1 MDIQSLRLFH
11 TTIYILV
18 GREIVKVDFDENKYI
33 ERNKQ
38 TAYELFGDRLNRN
51 REIEGTKY
59 YFDSMWRLCKRGDI
73 YA

>member
-1 MDIQSLRLFH
+1 M
-11 TTIYILV
+11 
-18 GREIVKVDFDENKYI
+18 KFDESKNI

-38 TAYELFGDRLNRN
+38 TAYDLFGDRLNKN

-59 YFDSMWRLCKRGDI
+59 YFDYMWRLCIRRDI

>member
-1 MDIQSLRLFH
+1 M
-11 TTIYILV
+11 
-18 GREIVKVDFDENKYI
+18 KFDESKYI

-38 TAYELFGDRLNRN
+38 TAYDLFGDRLNKN

-59 YFDSMWRLCKRGDI
+59 YFDYMWRLCIRRDI